1 VNLSNR
7 PIYRRRRRV
16 ALLIAVLLVLL
27 LVLVVLFLI
36 GRGAGETG
44 GEQIDA
50 PTFEQT
56 SEVTGEQTVAEE
68 ETVEEEANR

>member
-1 VNLSNR
+1 MNFSNR
-7 PIYRRRRRV
+7 PIYQRRRRV
-16 ALLIAVLLVLL
+16 ALLIIVLIVLL
-27 LVLVVLFLI
+27 LVVVLLLI

-56 SEVTGEQTVAEE
+56 SEVTDEQTVAEE
-68 ETVEEEANR
+68 ETVEEETNG